1 MLVNSFFSS
10 LMSLKCKVLSPIIY
24 FLSSSFTIP
33 PFHSK
38 LLQTKLEPILF
49 IFSTQLK
56 IKLYNFTAS
65 KYEILWIMLFM
76 NHKLLSICLLWYPRS
91 STNNKAQMILH
102 RVCPPILIKLLI
114 CTLHKQI
121 SSLAFVTPDVPMHS

>member
-1 MLVNSFFSS
+1 MSIVSKFFFLVSYAFPMIG
-10 LMSLKCKVLSPIIY
+10 LGVLYICFLIID
-24 FLSSSFTIP
+24 FLSSTSNNP
-33 PFHSK
+33 PFHWK
-38 LLQTKLEPILF
+38 LLQTKLDPILF

-76 NHKLLSICLLWYPRS
+76 NHKLPSICLLWYPRS
-91 STNNKAQMILH
+91 STNNKAQMILY

-121 SSLAFVTPDVPMHS
+121 SRVLLS